1 MSEPFAFKMVSQV
14 FSWGKVGAGLECEA
28 HRHLHRILP
37 LGADAVADAER
48 ETAKY
53 LSNAIKEATGR
64 SASDWIDEYV
74 ATESKAL
81 LYSTTKTIQQIA
93 SELHFDSQS
102 LFGKYFKR
110 VTGISPREYRA
121 SIAQG
126 NSN

>member
-1 MSEPFAFKMVSQV
+1 M
-14 FSWGKVGAGLECEA
+14 
-28 HRHLHRILP
+28 HRILP
-37 LGADAVADAER
+37 LGADAVANAER

-53 LSNAIKEATGR
+53 LSKAIKEATGR

-110 VTGISPREYRA
+110 VTGISPREYRT